1 MTQNTVPPSP
11 VDPSLALIDR
21 IENLLV
27 SGVRVPMTSKVM
39 LNEEDLFDLL
49 DQLRESLPQ
58 EFQQAQQVLSHQ
70 AEILQEAR
78 KSAEKI
84 LQATKEKAKTYLQES
99 ELLRQ
104 AQKAA
109 DETRRA
115 VEDETKKQ
123 RFETDKYSEQ
133 VLADLEEKVNHAL
146 SLVQAG
152 RQNLAQNIEE
162 TAQKMGV

>member
-1 MTQNTVPPSP
+1 MTQNTAPPSP

-84 LQATKEKAKTYLQES
+84 LQATKEKVKTYLQES

>member
-1 MTQNTVPPSP
+1 MPQNTPTPSP

-27 SGVRVPMTSKVM
+27 NGVRVPMTSKVM

-84 LQATKEKAKTYLQES
+84 LQATKEKARTYLQES

>member
-1 MTQNTVPPSP
+1 MPQTNPTPTP

-49 DQLRESLPQ
+49 DQLRETLPQ

-78 KSAEKI
+78 NSAEKI
-84 LQATKEKAKTYLQES
+84 LQATKEKARAYLQES

-109 DETRRA
+109 DDTRRT

-162 TAQKMGV
+162 TAQKMGI